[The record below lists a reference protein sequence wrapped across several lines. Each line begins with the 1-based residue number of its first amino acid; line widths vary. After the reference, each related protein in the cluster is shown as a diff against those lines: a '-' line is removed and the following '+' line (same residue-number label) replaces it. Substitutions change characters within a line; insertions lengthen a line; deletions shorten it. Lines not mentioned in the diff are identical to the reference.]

1 MVLVEQIY
9 TSCLSQASYYIESN
23 GEAAVIDPSRETNH
37 FIEKAK
43 KSNSEIKLGMPV
55 LSGNNLVGRIVE
67 VNFLSSRI
75 LF

>member
-43 KSNSEIKLGMPV
+43 KSKYGA
-55 LSGNNLVGRIVE
+55 RITKK
-67 VNFLSSRI
+67 NFFI
-75 LF
+75 NWNKIN

>member
-43 KSNSEIKLGMPV
+43 KSNSEIKFIFQIVIELV
-55 LSGNNLVGRIVE
+55 LVIKNWEKI
-67 VNFLSSRI
+67 
-75 LF
+75 